1 MKALTGYGRVVIAA
15 AIGAAWLVGA
25 AANAD
30 VSELI
35 KECDSCHG
43 ADGVST
49 DSHIPTIAGF
59 SEFVF
64 EEYMYQY
71 QDEARPC
78 REVEYPSGDKKGTKT
93 SMCAEAAEL
102 SEEQITE
109 LTAYYAG
116 KDFKAATQEF
126 DAALAAEGASVH
138 KRDCEKCHTDGGS
151 YAGDDAGLLAGQWM
165 GYLEQVFADYAAGER
180 SMMEDKMKEKVEA
193 LDEASMKALIHYYA
207 SQQ

>member
-1 MKALTGYGRVVIAA
+1 MNVIQ
-15 AIGAAWLVGA
+15 GARRTAVAVAMSLGWLVSPLA
-25 AANAD
+25 QAD
-30 VSELI
+30 VSDI
-35 KECDSCHG
+35 VKECDSCHG

-49 DSHIPTIAGF
+49 ESKIPTIAGF

-78 REVEYPSGDKKGTKT
+78 REVEYPSGDEKGTKT
-93 SMCAEAAEL
+93 TMCEEAAEL
-102 SEEQITE
+102 SEEQISE
-109 LTAYYAG
+109 LTGYYAG
-116 KDFKAATQEF
+116 KSFKAATQEF
-126 DAALAAEGASVH
+126 DAALAAEGASIH

-165 GYLEQVFADYAAGER
+165 GYLQQVFADYAAGER
-180 SMMEDKMKEKVEA
+180 SMMEDKMKEKVDA
-193 LDEASMKALIHYYA
+193 LDEASTKALIHYYA

>member
-1 MKALTGYGRVVIAA
+1 MKAMYGTLSRATLFAA
-15 AIGAAWLVGA
+15 ALIFGA
-25 AANAD
+25 AAQAD
-30 VSELI
+30 VGELV

-49 DSHIPTIAGF
+49 DAHIPTIAGF

-93 SMCAEAAEL
+93 SMCAEASEL
-102 SEEQITE
+102 SEEQISE

-116 KDFKAATQEF
+116 KEFKAATQEF
-126 DAALAAEGASVH
+126 DAALAAEGANIH

-151 YAGDDAGLLAGQWM
+151 YAGDDAGLLAGQWK
-165 GYLEQVFADYAAGER
+165 GYLEQVFADYAAGDR

-193 LDEASMKALIHYYA
+193 LDEASMKALIHFYA

>member
-1 MKALTGYGRVVIAA
+1 MLFAAALTF
-15 AIGAAWLVGA
+15 GA
-25 AANAD
+25 AAQAD
-30 VSELI
+30 VGELV

-49 DSHIPTIAGF
+49 DAHIPTIAGF

-78 REVEYPSGDKKGTKT
+78 REVEYLSGDKKGTKT

-102 SEEQITE
+102 SEEQISE

-116 KDFKAATQEF
+116 KEFKAATQEF
-126 DAALAAEGASVH
+126 DAALAAEGANIH

-151 YAGDDAGLLAGQWM
+151 YAGDDAGLLAGQWK
-165 GYLEQVFADYAAGER
+165 GYLEQVFADYAAGDR
-180 SMMEDKMKEKVEA
+180 SMMEDKMKEKVGA
-193 LDEASMKALIHYYA
+193 LDEASMKALIHFYA

>member
-1 MKALTGYGRVVIAA
+1 MRAIFGFWNRAMLIAA
-15 AIGAAWLVGA
+15 ALTFA
-25 AANAD
+25 AAAQAD
-30 VSELI
+30 VSELV

-49 DSHIPTIAGF
+49 ESNIPTIAGF

-78 REVEYPSGDKKGTKT
+78 REVEYPSGDEAGTKT
-93 SMCAEAAEL
+93 SMCEEAAEL
-102 SEEQITE
+102 SEEQISE

-126 DAALAAEGASVH
+126 DAALAAEGANIH

-165 GYLEQVFADYAAGER
+165 GYLQQVFADYDAGDR
-180 SMMEDKMKEKVEA
+180 GMMEDKMKEKVDA
-193 LDEASMKALIHYYA
+193 LDEASKKALIHFYA